1 VSKKNRQVVFLCPEI
16 QFAYLCPMETIPKP
30 ECQQIG
36 FIRKI
41 HGVHGELVLEFE
53 PAYEESVAEAG
64 CFFIEIDGL
73 LVPFFV
79 SEEGFRFKSAKT
91 ALIRFDEVKSEKY
104 ARRLMGSPVY
114 LYKDEITEYQTKS
127 LESVPYLNY
136 LLIDEKTGQT
146 GTISEINDYSGNIV
160 FTVHFSEKDVLIPF
174 NTDLVVSIDD
184 PLKKITIRL
193 PEGLIE

>member
-1 VSKKNRQVVFLCPEI
+1 
-16 QFAYLCPMETIPKP
+16 METIPKS
-30 ECQQIG
+30 ECRQIG
-36 FIRKI
+36 FIRKT

-91 ALIRFDEVKSEKY
+91 ALIWFDEVKSEKY
-104 ARRLMGSPVY
+104 ARRLMGSHVY
-114 LYKDEITEYQTKS
+114 LYKDEISE
-127 LESVPYLNY
+127 LHIDNEAVPYLNY
-136 LLIDEKTGQT
+136 LMIDEKTGQT
-146 GTISEINDYSGNIV
+146 GTISEINDYAGNIV
-160 FTVHFSEKDVLIPF
+160 FTVNFSEKEVLIPF
-174 NTDLVVSIDD
+174 NTDLVVSVDD
-184 PLKKITIRL
+184 SVKNITLRL